1 MTEVSSNGR
10 ARALITG
17 TGAVTPL
24 GTGTENFWDA
34 ALHGKSGIGEI
45 TLFDPSPYP
54 SRIAGECWD
63 FDPTDFV
70 SKKQARRMDRYA
82 QLGIAAGIQAA
93 ESAGI
98 VDLVRETPER
108 VAIVMGSGIG
118 GISTWEREYRVLNE
132 RGAGRVS
139 PFLITM
145 MVPNMAA
152 GQLGIALGATGPS
165 QCPVLACATGGEA
178 IAEGLEL
185 IRRGDADVV
194 IAGSSEAPITPLSMA
209 GFCAI
214 RAVSR
219 RNEEPARASRPFDEG
234 RDGFV
239 MSEGAGAVIMESEEH
254 AERRG
259 AEPIAAVAGYGR
271 TTDAYHVTAPDE
283 EGRGVERAMV
293 AAFADAGISP
303 EDVGHVN
310 AHATATPTG
319 DGPETKAIARV
330 VPHALVSGTK
340 SMTGHSF
347 GAVGATE
354 GIMCALA
361 LKHKVVPPTINLEQA
376 GRRLRGAQLRRKRGR
391 RSPGSQGRHLQ
402 FHGIRRSQCRD
413 RVYKC
418 RIEHEMSIRDLIAIL
433 PEPLRQRSLTHPSV
447 ADPYES
453 NGRLEFLGDSVLNSR
468 VAELV
473 FHGYP
478 ELLEGDLT
486 RIRAHLVRKSFLATV
501 GRSEGIEEIIESSVM
516 NDSVI
521 ADTVEAIIGAAYLID
536 RDLVLRVL
544 DEIFN
549 PAEVDTD
556 ELRDWKTLLQ
566 ETLQADGLRPIYRVI
581 SKQGPAHRPS
591 FTSRVSV
598 EGKEVATGT
607 GSSIKESEQ
616 TAARNAL
623 EILGIRPV
631 PRSAVEV
638 HVGA

>member
-45 TLFDPSPYP
+45 SLFDPSPYP

-63 FDPTDFV
+63 FNPTDFV

-118 GISTWEREYRVLNE
+118 GISTWEREYRVLHE

-152 GQLGIALGATGPS
+152 GQLAIALGATGPS

-219 RNEEPARASRPFDEG
+219 RNEEPTRASRPFDEG

-239 MSEGAGAVIMESEEH
+239 MSEGAGAVILESEEH

-361 LKHKVVPPTINLEQA
+361 LKHKVVPPTINLENLA
-376 GRRLRGAQLRRKRGR
+376 DDCEELNYV
-391 RSPGSQGRHLQ
+391 GSEA
-402 FHGIRRSQCRD
+402 
-413 RVYKC
+413 V
-418 RIEHEMSIRDLIAIL
+418 EAPDLKAAI
-433 PEPLRQRSLTHPSV
+433 
-447 ADPYES
+447 S
-453 NGRLEFLGDSVLNSR
+453 NSMGFGGHNV
-468 VAELV
+468 
-473 FHGYP
+473 
-478 ELLEGDLT
+478 
-486 RIRAHLVRKSFLATV
+486 
-501 GRSEGIEEIIESSVM
+501 
-516 NDSVI
+516 VI
-521 ADTVEAIIGAAYLID
+521 A
-536 RDLVLRVL
+536 
-544 DEIFN
+544 
-549 PAEVDTD
+549 
-556 ELRDWKTLLQ
+556 
-566 ETLQADGLRPIYRVI
+566 
-581 SKQGPAHRPS
+581 
-591 FTSRVSV
+591 FTSV
-598 EGKEVATGT
+598 E
-607 GSSIKESEQ
+607 
-616 TAARNAL
+616 
-623 EILGIRPV
+623 
-631 PRSAVEV
+631 
-638 HVGA
+638 

>member
-1 MTEVSSNGR
+1 VTGVSSNGR
-10 ARALITG
+10 SRALITG

-45 TLFDPSPYP
+45 SLFDPSPYP

-82 QLGIAAGIQAA
+82 QLGIAAGLQAA

-98 VDLVRETPER
+98 VDLVRERPER

-152 GQLGIALGATGPS
+152 GQLAIALGATGPT

-219 RNEEPARASRPFDEG
+219 RNDEPTRASRPFDEG

-239 MSEGAGAVIMESEEH
+239 MSEGAGAVILESEEH
-254 AERRG
+254 ATGRG
-259 AEPIAAVAGYGR
+259 AEPISAVAGYGR

-283 EGRGVERAMV
+283 EGRGVERAML

-319 DGPETKAIARV
+319 DGPETKAISRV
-330 VPHALVSGTK
+330 VPQALVSGTK

-361 LKHKVVPPTINLEQA
+361 LKHKVVPPTINLEQLA
-376 GRRLRGAQLRRKRGR
+376 DDCEDLNYVTGEAAEA
-391 RSPGSQGRHLQ
+391 PGL
-402 FHGIRRSQCRD
+402 
-413 RVYKC
+413 KA
-418 RIEHEMSIRDLIAIL
+418 AI
-433 PEPLRQRSLTHPSV
+433 
-447 ADPYES
+447 S
-453 NGRLEFLGDSVLNSR
+453 NSMGFGGHNV
-468 VAELV
+468 
-473 FHGYP
+473 
-478 ELLEGDLT
+478 
-486 RIRAHLVRKSFLATV
+486 
-501 GRSEGIEEIIESSVM
+501 
-516 NDSVI
+516 VI
-521 ADTVEAIIGAAYLID
+521 A
-536 RDLVLRVL
+536 
-544 DEIFN
+544 
-549 PAEVDTD
+549 
-556 ELRDWKTLLQ
+556 
-566 ETLQADGLRPIYRVI
+566 
-581 SKQGPAHRPS
+581 
-591 FTSRVSV
+591 FTSV
-598 EGKEVATGT
+598 E
-607 GSSIKESEQ
+607 
-616 TAARNAL
+616 
-623 EILGIRPV
+623 
-631 PRSAVEV
+631 
-638 HVGA
+638 

>member
-1 MTEVSSNGR
+1 VTEPAANGR
-10 ARALITG
+10 GRALITG
-17 TGAVTPL
+17 AGAVTPL
-24 GTGTENFWDA
+24 GTGVENFWDA

-63 FDPTDFV
+63 FDPTDFI
-70 SKKQARRMDRYA
+70 SKKQARRMDRFA

-98 VDLVRETPER
+98 VDLIRETPER

-118 GISTWEREYRVLNE
+118 GLSTWEREYRVLHE
-132 RGAGRVS
+132 RGPGRVS

-152 GQLGIALGATGPS
+152 GQLAIVLGATGPS

-194 IAGSSEAPITPLSMA
+194 IAGSAEAPITPLSMA

-219 RNEEPARASRPFDEG
+219 RNDEPARASRPFDEG

-239 MSEGAGAVIMESEEH
+239 MSEGAGAVVLESEEH

-259 AEPIAAVAGYGR
+259 AEPVAAVAGYGR

-293 AAFADAGISP
+293 HAFEDSGLDAG
-303 EDVGHVN
+303 EVGHVN

-319 DGPETKAIARV
+319 DGPETKAISRV

-361 LKHKVVPPTINLEQA
+361 LKHRVVPPTINLENLA
-376 GRRLRGAQLRRKRGR
+376 EDCEELNYV
-391 RSPGSQGRHLQ
+391 GSEP
-402 FHGIRRSQCRD
+402 
-413 RVYKC
+413 
-418 RIEHEMSIRDLIAIL
+418 IEAPDLKAAI
-433 PEPLRQRSLTHPSV
+433 
-447 ADPYES
+447 S
-453 NGRLEFLGDSVLNSR
+453 NSMGFGGHNV
-468 VAELV
+468 
-473 FHGYP
+473 
-478 ELLEGDLT
+478 
-486 RIRAHLVRKSFLATV
+486 
-501 GRSEGIEEIIESSVM
+501 
-516 NDSVI
+516 VI
-521 ADTVEAIIGAAYLID
+521 A
-536 RDLVLRVL
+536 
-544 DEIFN
+544 
-549 PAEVDTD
+549 
-556 ELRDWKTLLQ
+556 
-566 ETLQADGLRPIYRVI
+566 
-581 SKQGPAHRPS
+581 
-591 FTSRVSV
+591 FTSV
-598 EGKEVATGT
+598 E
-607 GSSIKESEQ
+607 
-616 TAARNAL
+616 
-623 EILGIRPV
+623 
-631 PRSAVEV
+631 
-638 HVGA
+638 